1 MRAAWRFVILGKG
14 TYAIQNA
21 GSGWYLGTCAKEGE
35 TLKMSESPVAY
46 KLELIG
52 NRQWALRNLEN
63 GLRVAN
69 ISKRRNISLKADSA
83 QLNIHTKK

>member
-1 MRAAWRFVILGKG
+1 
-14 TYAIQNA
+14 
-21 GSGWYLGTCAKEGE
+21 
-35 TLKMSESPVAY
+35 MSESPVAY

-83 QLNIHTKK
+83 QLNMPA